1 MSNLFCNFASLSNN
15 KLATLK
21 KKLIMKPVETILSTD
36 KLKSLK
42 MSRFKFGSRS
52 LSWLLEQHNKAG
64 TINDETILKIA
75 QENKLTIDTVFS
87 TILRLKIPI
96 TNTKPLNL
104 KMYDGVNHPLYK
116 GIINNIEDSKINK

>member
-1 MSNLFCNFASLSNN
+1 
-15 KLATLK
+15 
-21 KKLIMKPVETILSTD
+21 MKPVETILATD

-42 MSRFKFGSRS
+42 TSKFKFGSRS
-52 LSWLLEQHNKAG
+52 LSWLLEQHNEAG

-104 KMYDGVNHPLYK
+104 KMYDGVNHPYYADK
-116 GIINNIEDSKINK
+116 KFNIENSKVNK

>member
-1 MSNLFCNFASLSNN
+1 
-15 KLATLK
+15 
-21 KKLIMKPVETILSTD
+21 MKPVETILSTD